1 MNSGEQNY
9 WQSAQK
15 EEPQATAAPSVPQPQ
30 GATPTPLPTPNNP
43 AGVQPAPS
51 VSPTPPAFAPPPPMA
66 LPTVPK
72 KPEQTISWEAS
83 EFIHRPKGV
92 GWFLGFLVFAIALLG
107 FGLFILRDF
116 VTTGGFVIMLVAIIV
131 VAVRP
136 PRVLR
141 YVIDGSG
148 VHVGEKLYPYQ
159 QFQSYGVLQEGGV
172 WSILLMPTGRFQPPL
187 SIYFSREEGEKIVD
201 ILGTYLPMEEHK
213 PDIIDRLSSKLRF

>member
-9 WQSAQK
+9 WQPAPK
-15 EEPQATAAPSVPQPQ
+15 EESQATVAPQTQPSQ
-30 GATPTPLPTPNNP
+30 TVAPTPLPTP
-43 AGVQPAPS
+43 QTPAPTGFG
-51 VSPTPPAFAPPPPMA
+51 PPPAMSLPP
-66 LPTVPK
+66 VPK

-83 EFIHRPKGV
+83 EFIHRPKGA
-92 GWFLGFLVFAIALLG
+92 GWFFSFVIFAAVLIS
-107 FGLFILRDF
+107 FGLFILHDF
-116 VTTGGFVIMLVAIIV
+116 VTTGGFVIMLIAIIV
-131 VAVRP
+131 VAIRP

-141 YVIDGSG
+141 YAIDSSG
-148 VHVGEKLYPYQ
+148 VHVGEKLYTYH

-187 SIYFSREEGEKIVD
+187 SIYFSSDQGEKIVD

>member
-1 MNSGEQNY
+1 
-9 WQSAQK
+9 
-15 EEPQATAAPSVPQPQ
+15 
-30 GATPTPLPTPNNP
+30 
-43 AGVQPAPS
+43 
-51 VSPTPPAFAPPPPMA
+51 MA
-66 LPTVPK
+66 LPPVPK

-92 GWFLGFLVFAIALLG
+92 GWFLGFMVFAVALLG
-107 FGLFILRDF
+107 FGVFILRDF
-116 VTTGGFVIMLVAIIV
+116 VTTGGFVIMLVAIVV

-136 PRVLR
+136 PRILR

-148 VHVGEKLYPYQ
+148 VRIGEKLYPYH

-187 SIYFSREEGEKIVD
+187 SIYFSREQGEKIVD